1 MNEEGGET
9 TGDGLDK
16 PFTPPGQQV
25 ISYKINGRSFGVWT
39 GLLSEPAF
47 NSILRNVQVL
57 VPFFIEGGTEIELD
71 DPEWTIQRWRV
82 FLL

>member
-1 MNEEGGET
+1 M
-9 TGDGLDK
+9 
-16 PFTPPGQQV
+16 
-25 ISYKINGRSFGVWT
+25 ISYKINGQTFGVWT

-47 NSILRNVQVL
+47 NGILRNVQVL

-71 DPEWTIQRWRV
+71 DPAWTIQRWRV